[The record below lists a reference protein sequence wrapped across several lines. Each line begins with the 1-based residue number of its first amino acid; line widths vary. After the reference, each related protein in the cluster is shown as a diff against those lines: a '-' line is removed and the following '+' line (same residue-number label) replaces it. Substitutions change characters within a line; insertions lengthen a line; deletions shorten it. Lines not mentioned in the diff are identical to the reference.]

1 MLQKLRDKTT
11 GWIAGTI
18 LTIVT
23 IPFAFFG
30 VESYMSQRVETY
42 VARIAQPPSWWK
54 SAPQVWPV
62 TYLWQIEDIDAQEFK
77 ERLENARLNM
87 RNAQG
92 ENFDAKAFE
101 SVENKRRV
109 LDALIDERLMRMTA
123 RNDGI
128 VVSDAEVARN
138 IRQIPEFQVD
148 GAFNVDRYQMLLA
161 AQNPP
166 LTPRAFEE
174 KVREDLATNLIPARI
189 ARSAFVTDLELDR
202 LMRLL
207 GEHRDVSFVA
217 IPAPA
222 ADTAPV
228 TDAEIEAWYK
238 AHKDEYR
245 SPETVR
251 LEYVEVDGNTLPAPA
266 ADEAALRKRYQD
278 QIAKF
283 SSPEK
288 REVSHIL
295 VQVPASAGAAEKKAA
310 EARAAKLAAE
320 ARAPGADFAALA
332 RANSDDTGSK
342 AAGGDLGWITKGSGM
357 PGAFD
362 DAAFAM
368 QAGEV
373 RGPVKTDFGWHIIKL
388 NQIQPGTQRSF
399 EDVRPELEK
408 ELQEG
413 GREQAFNE
421 LTGKLVD
428 AVFKNPTSLAPA
440 ARALG
445 LQVQTTP
452 VFSRAGAPGI
462 ASEPKVLRAAFSD
475 ALVQD
480 GTASDPIE
488 LGPLRTVLIR
498 VIEHQPEQVQPLA
511 QVRAAVVASIRA
523 DRERKAADAAAK
535 ALLRAERAQGLN
547 APPPAAGL
555 AVARLDDLPRRSPA
569 PVPPQP
575 LVDAFFNVPRPQK
588 DTPVLGKTRAGGQLV
603 VFAVRAARDGDIGQV
618 TPQERAQLRTQ
629 VAASIG
635 VQAQEAFIQA
645 VRKHYVIKIAED
657 RL

>member
-62 TYLWQIEDIDAQEFK
+62 TYLWHIEDIDAQEFK
-77 ERLENARLNM
+77 ERLENARINM

-92 ENFDAKAFE
+92 ENFDPKAFE

-109 LDALIDERLMRMTA
+109 LDALVDERLMRMTA

-128 VVSDAEVARN
+128 AVSDAEVASN
-138 IRQIPEFQVD
+138 IRQIPDFQVD
-148 GAFNVDRYQMLLA
+148 GAFNADRYQMLLA
-161 AQNPP
+161 SQNPP
-166 LTPRAFEE
+166 LTPRAFET

-222 ADTAPV
+222 ADAAPV
-228 TDAEIEAWYK
+228 TDAEIDAWYK
-238 AHKDEYR
+238 AHKGEYR

-295 VQVPASAGAAEKKAA
+295 VQVAANASEAEKKAA

-342 AAGGDLGWITKGSGM
+342 AAGGDLGWITKGGGM

-373 RGPVKTDFGWHIIKL
+373 RGPIKSDFGWHVIKVDK
-388 NQIQPGTQRSF
+388 IQPGTQRSF
-399 EDVRPELEK
+399 EEARPELEK

-440 ARALG
+440 AKALG

-523 DRERKAADAAAK
+523 DRERKAADAAAE
-535 ALLRAERAQGLN
+535 ALLKAARAQGLD
-547 APPPAAGL
+547 AAAAAAGL
-555 AVARLDDLPRRSPA
+555 AVAKLDDLPRRSPA

-575 LVDAFFNVPRPQK
+575 LVEAFFNVPRPQK
-588 DTPVLGKTRAGGQLV
+588 DAPVLGKTRAGGQLV

-635 VQAQEAFIQA
+635 AQAQDAFIQA
-645 VRKHYVIKIAED
+645 VRKHYVIKVAED